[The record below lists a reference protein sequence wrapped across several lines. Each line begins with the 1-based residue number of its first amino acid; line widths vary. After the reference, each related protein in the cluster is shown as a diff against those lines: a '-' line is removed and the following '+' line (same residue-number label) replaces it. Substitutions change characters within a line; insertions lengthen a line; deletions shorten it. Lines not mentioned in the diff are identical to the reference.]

1 MNCTSTKT
9 PTPPSPNSNATRAG
23 CSIEVNRWL
32 DRLEADHGDRDL
44 RLMAYLGGRF
54 RIDVDNPKG
63 DPWMILWT
71 PHPDISRATPSS
83 TTWGPSSASR
93 DRA

>member
-1 MNCTSTKT
+1 MGELHFDEDADAALSELERH
-9 PTPPSPNSNATRAG
+9 PSALLD
-23 CSIEVNRWL
+23 EVNRWL
-32 DRLEADHGDRDL
+32 DRLEADHGDRAL

-71 PHPDISRATPSS
+71 PHPEVQGDTIIHYL
-83 TTWGPSSASR
+83 GPQFRQS
-93 DRA
+93 